1 MPRTVGS
8 SSRILYYSFWD
19 LHVLFRHIQYTIQ
32 QRMLVNVVWENA
44 MEMINMKYRAVPGSL
59 LAVTR
64 LKESQLDVFAPD
76 DVQQSEFFEQE

>member
-1 MPRTVGS
+1 
-8 SSRILYYSFWD
+8 
-19 LHVLFRHIQYTIQ
+19 
-32 QRMLVNVVWENA
+32 MLVNVVWENA

-59 LAVTR
+59 FAVTR